1 MKRLA
6 AMVSAPAAILAAA
19 WVVLAL
25 YCFPGFVTLESVDQ
39 LVEARTGAITDWNAP
54 VMSLVWRVVEVALSG
69 PLGMLALQTALFGG
83 GLYVLLERVV
93 EPRRAAIFA
102 SAITLAPPV
111 LVTLSVVWRD
121 AQLAAWFMAGI
132 ALVTAVS
139 PGRRVGG
146 LVMLA
151 IGGAMREHGWVAAV
165 VLAGGLFAWP
175 AGSAGGTRTGRWWSV
190 SIAIL
195 AVAGA
200 SLALDRVSTRVV
212 THRAEIARASF
223 DLAGMQR
230 YSRELS
236 ELPPGDSYAIVGV
249 RDSYAHQYP
258 GAYLRHRE
266 HVLLRQLGLS
276 ATPLEPV
283 VVSFT
288 SGSQQREITG
298 FAARHSYVQIGM
310 IAAVRLVM
318 HTPVAWPWVYALG
331 ALLTLGY
338 AIRRRDRFAATLV
351 ASGLVHELGAALYTT
366 TAEYRTS
373 HWMIVATVVAVV
385 WLRIRSAAVTTAAAA
400 SERAPPAR
408 SPTPA

>member
-6 AMVSAPAAILAAA
+6 AMAASPGALLVAA

-39 LVEARTGAITDWNAP
+39 LLEARTGAITDWHAP
-54 VMSLVWRVVEVALSG
+54 AMSLVWRVVEVALSG
-69 PLGMLALQTALFGG
+69 PPGMLALQTALFGG
-83 GLYVLLERVV
+83 GLYVLLARVV
-93 EPRRAAIFA
+93 APRRAAIFA

-111 LVTLSVVWRD
+111 LVTLGVVWRD

-132 ALVTAVS
+132 ALVTAGS
-139 PGRRVGG
+139 PGRRMGG

-151 IGGAMREHGWVAAV
+151 IGGAMREYGGITAAV
-165 VLAGGLFAWP
+165 LVAGLFAWP
-175 AGSAGGTRTGRWWSV
+175 AGPGAGPRGARWGMIAIAMVGVAGGSV
-190 SIAIL
+190 
-195 AVAGA
+195 
-200 SLALDRVSTRVV
+200 ALDRVSTRVV

-230 YSRELS
+230 YSRDVG
-236 ELPPGDSYAIVGV
+236 ELPPDDSYASIGV
-249 RDSYAHQYP
+249 RDSFAHRYP

-283 VVSFT
+283 VVTFT
-288 SGSQQREITG
+288 SGSHQREVTG
-298 FAARHSYVQIGM
+298 FAARHSYAQIGM

-318 HTPVAWPWVYALG
+318 RTPLAWPWVYALVALG
-331 ALLTLGY
+331 ALGY

-351 ASGLVHELGAALYTT
+351 ASGLVHELGASIYATT
-366 TAEYRTS
+366 PEYRTS

-385 WLRIRSAAVTTAAAA
+385 WLTIGRGAGTTTAAA
-400 SERAPPAR
+400 SDHAPPAR
-408 SPTPA
+408 LPAPA